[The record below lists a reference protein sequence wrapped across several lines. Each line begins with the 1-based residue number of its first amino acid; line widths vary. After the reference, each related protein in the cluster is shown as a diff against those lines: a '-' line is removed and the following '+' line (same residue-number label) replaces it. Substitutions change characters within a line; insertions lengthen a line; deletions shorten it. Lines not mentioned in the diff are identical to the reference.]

1 MIPIKKKREA
11 LFIVGVVIYLIVLII
26 NSIKL
31 APASREFPSVIIGA
45 AFVII
50 GLKFLT
56 YIFPRLKFLDP
67 SSSMATLQR
76 RQEEPQQPQED
87 TSAIPPSV
95 FKPGAFII
103 WLATFPLGAYIL
115 GFLPAI
121 FSWLFLFLMLLAK
134 VRLRLAVTICACMFL
149 AVYLV
154 FIFTLEVR
162 FPTGILF

>member
-1 MIPIKKKREA
+1 VIPIKKKREA
-11 LFIVGVVIYLIVLII
+11 FFILGVVIYLTVLII
-26 NSIKL
+26 SSIKL
-31 APASREFPSVIIGA
+31 APGSREFPSVIIGA

-50 GLKFLT
+50 ILKFLT

-76 RQEEPQQPQED
+76 RPEQSQQAGQD
-87 TSAIPPSV
+87 DGVIPRSV

-103 WLATFPLGAYIL
+103 WLATFPLGAYLI

-121 FSWLFLFLMLLAK
+121 FSWLFLFLMLLSKIKLKQA
-134 VRLRLAVTICACMFL
+134 LIICAGMFL
-149 AVYLV
+149 AVYLM
-154 FIFTLEVR
+154 FIYILEIR

>member
-1 MIPIKKKREA
+1 MPIKKKKEA

-31 APASREFPSVIIGA
+31 APGSREFPSVIIGA

-50 GLKFLT
+50 VLKFLT
-56 YIFPRLKFLDP
+56 YIFPRLKFIDP
-67 SSSMATLQR
+67 SGSMASLQKR
-76 RQEEPQQPQED
+76 VKKSQDGEPDDSVIPQ
-87 TSAIPPSV
+87 AV

-103 WLATFPLGAYIL
+103 WLATFPLGAYLI

-134 VRLRLAVTICACMFL
+134 VRLRMAIIICAGMFL
-149 AVYLV
+149 AVYLM
-154 FIFTLEVR
+154 FIYTLEIR
-162 FPTGILF
+162 FPPGILF